1 MGSKVSFKRGEAKHL
16 TLTVQANGAA
26 VNLTGADLLLG
37 VKKTKADSEF
47 VLSKADQDFN
57 KTQAGVGIVSVFL
70 SSSDLDREAGLY
82 VAELKVEFPDGT
94 VDKSL
99 DLALVIEPAVT

>member
-1 MGSKVSFKRGEAKHL
+1 MGSKVSFKRGEAKRL
-16 TLTVQANGAA
+16 TLKVQANGAP
-26 VNLTGADLLLG
+26 VDLSGAELLLG

-47 VLSKADQDFN
+47 VLSKADGDFN
-57 KTQAGVGIVSVFL
+57 KAQAGDGIVSVFL

-82 VAELKVEFPDGT
+82 VGELKVDFPDGT